1 MPGSVVSSTEPESSA
16 QASTADVSLLASL
29 NDAQRE
35 AALALVG
42 PVCILAGAGTGKTR
56 TITHRIAYGIR
67 AGVYDPSRVLAL
79 TFTAK
84 AAGEL
89 RGRLRDLGASGVAA
103 RTFHAAAL
111 SQLGF
116 FWPHTVGGPAPAIVK
131 GKGRL
136 IAEASERIGLRL
148 DPAGVRDLATEIE
161 WRKVRE
167 LSLEDYAIQLR
178 TTRSLPNGVSDDAA
192 LALLQAYEDIKDER
206 RQMDFEDVLL
216 ATVGMLELEPWV
228 TQRVREQYRFFVVD
242 EYQDV
247 SPLQQRLL
255 QLWLGERRELCV
267 VGDAAQTIYSFAG
280 ASSTFLTGFPERYP
294 DARVV
299 RLEDNYRSSSAIIGV
314 ANEVARHVPYAL
326 TLEPAAETPRREP
339 LPEVLQFHDDDD
351 EARGVVHK
359 IGEDLRSGIPI
370 ESIAVLYRTNVQAA
384 AVERALQDA
393 GIAYSAIGQRRFF
406 EQPEVRQALSA
417 LRAAV
422 MQETEGP
429 LFQVVS
435 DVLRDLGWT
444 HEPPADS
451 GALRDRWN
459 SWDALLRLAD
469 AQPHGT
475 KLAEFS
481 AELQQRAKMQYEPEL
496 RAVTLSS
503 IHAAK
508 GLEWDSVTIIG
519 VSEGLL
525 PIWYASAQAELDEE
539 RRLLY
544 VAVTRARK
552 RLRLTHAQYGGRR
565 DAERPASRFLAE
577 LGTRIRRG
585 TNGAFGGPRR

>member
-1 MPGSVVSSTEPESSA
+1 M
-16 QASTADVSLLASL
+16 
-29 NDAQRE
+29 
-35 AALALVG
+35 
-42 PVCILAGAGTGKTR
+42 
-56 TITHRIAYGIR
+56 
-67 AGVYDPSRVLAL
+67 
-79 TFTAK
+79 
-84 AAGEL
+84 
-89 RGRLRDLGASGVAA
+89 
-103 RTFHAAAL
+103 
-111 SQLGF
+111 
-116 FWPHTVGGPAPAIVK
+116 
-131 GKGRL
+131 
-136 IAEASERIGLRL
+136 
-148 DPAGVRDLATEIE
+148 ATEIE

-167 LSLEDYAIQLR
+167 LSLEEYAIQLR
-178 TTRSLPNGVSDDAA
+178 TSRSLPKGVSDDAA

-280 ASSTFLTGFPERYP
+280 ASSSFLTGFPERYP

-351 EARGVVHK
+351 EARGVVHR

-384 AVERALQDA
+384 AIERALQDA

-429 LFQVVS
+429 LFQAVS

-525 PIWYASAQAELDEE
+525 PIWYAESQAELDEE

-552 RLRLTHAQYGGRR
+552 RLRLTHAQFGGRR

-585 TNGAFGGPRR
+585 TNGAFGGSRR

>member
-1 MPGSVVSSTEPESSA
+1 M
-16 QASTADVSLLASL
+16 
-29 NDAQRE
+29 
-35 AALALVG
+35 
-42 PVCILAGAGTGKTR
+42 
-56 TITHRIAYGIR
+56 
-67 AGVYDPSRVLAL
+67 
-79 TFTAK
+79 
-84 AAGEL
+84 
-89 RGRLRDLGASGVAA
+89 
-103 RTFHAAAL
+103 
-111 SQLGF
+111 
-116 FWPHTVGGPAPAIVK
+116 
-131 GKGRL
+131 
-136 IAEASERIGLRL
+136 
-148 DPAGVRDLATEIE
+148 
-161 WRKVRE
+161 
-167 LSLEDYAIQLR
+167 
-178 TTRSLPNGVSDDAA
+178 
-192 LALLQAYEDIKDER
+192 
-206 RQMDFEDVLL
+206 
-216 ATVGMLELEPWV
+216 
-228 TQRVREQYRFFVVD
+228 
-242 EYQDV
+242 
-247 SPLQQRLL
+247 
-255 QLWLGERRELCV
+255 
-267 VGDAAQTIYSFAG
+267 
-280 ASSTFLTGFPERYP
+280 
-294 DARVV
+294 
-299 RLEDNYRSSSAIIGV
+299 
-314 ANEVARHVPYAL
+314 
-326 TLEPAAETPRREP
+326 
-339 LPEVLQFHDDDD
+339 LQFHDDDD
-351 EARGVVHK
+351 EARGVVHR

-384 AVERALQDA
+384 AIERALQDA

-406 EQPEVRQALSA
+406 EQTEVRQALSA

-429 LFQVVS
+429 LFQAVS

-525 PIWYASAQAELDEE
+525 PIWYAESQAELDEE

-552 RLRLTHAQYGGRR
+552 RLRLTHAQFGGRR

-585 TNGAFGGPRR
+585 TNGAFGGSRR